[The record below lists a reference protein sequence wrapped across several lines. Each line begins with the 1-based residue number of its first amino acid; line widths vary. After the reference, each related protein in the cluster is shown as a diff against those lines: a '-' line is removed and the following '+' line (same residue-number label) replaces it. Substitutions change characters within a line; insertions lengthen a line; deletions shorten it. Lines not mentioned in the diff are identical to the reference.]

1 MKRICVYSGSN
12 TGFKPIYKESAKR
25 LGQEIV
31 NKGLE
36 LIYGGSN
43 VGLMGAVANE
53 VLKSQGSVIGV
64 IPRGLFGG
72 EIVHHNLTKMIE
84 VENMRERKK
93 KMFELADGFIAL
105 PGGLGTLEE
114 LFETLSFAQLGL
126 HQKPIG
132 LLNTDNFFDPLLD
145 LLVKICEE
153 GFMPPENKQLLL
165 VSGNETELI
174 EKMLAYKPVAV
185 ASKWL
190 NLNTR

>member
-12 TGFKPIYKESAKR
+12 IGFKPIYKESAQR
-25 LGQEIV
+25 LGQEIA

-53 VLKSQGSVIGV
+53 VLQNQGFVIGV
-64 IPRGLFGG
+64 IPRGLFGR
-72 EIVHHNLTKMIE
+72 EIVHHSLTQMVE

>member
-1 MKRICVYSGSN
+1 MERICVYSGSN
-12 TGFKPIYKESAKR
+12 IGFKPIYKESAKR
-25 LGQEIV
+25 LGQVIAK
-31 NKGLE
+31 KGLE

-53 VLKSQGSVIGV
+53 VLQNQGSVIGV
-64 IPRGLFGG
+64 IPRGLFGR

-84 VENMRERKK
+84 VENMRERKRT
-93 KMFELADGFIAL
+93 MFELSDGFIAL

-132 LLNTDNFFDPLLD
+132 LLNTENFFASLLD
-145 LLVKICEE
+145 LLVKTCDE

-174 EKMLAYKPVAV
+174 EKMLDYKPVAV

-190 NLNTR
+190 NLNNR